1 MYQTFY
7 AKSTGIE
14 VTTNAKKVWLR
25 FFTFGDG
32 NGKKEKKFA
41 LTANEAF
48 HLSLAVLQLVK
59 TDKKSF
65 KLIHKFNDKTTTL
78 TLEKWVKDE
87 KSGFGIVIQGG
98 DEKINV
104 PLNQVDFLFFGKLME
119 TAAIDAAK
127 EKPKATKK
135 KTEAEAEGEK
145 TIPEEVPVEVI

>member
-7 AKSTGIE
+7 AKTTGVE
-14 VTTNAKKVWLR
+14 VRANNKKVWLR
-25 FFTFGDG
+25 FFVFEGD
-32 NGKKEKKFA
+32 KKEKRFA
-41 LTANEAF
+41 LNPNEAF

-59 TDKKSF
+59 TDKKQF

-87 KSGFGIVIQGG
+87 KSGFGIVIQSG
-98 DEKINV
+98 DDKINV

>member
-7 AKSTGIE
+7 AKTTGVE

-25 FFTFGDG
+25 FFTFGEG

-59 TDKKSF
+59 TDKKNF

-98 DEKINV
+98 EDKINV
-104 PLNQVDFLFFGKLME
+104 PLNQVDFLFFGKVME
-119 TAAIDAAK
+119 VSAIDAVK
-127 EKPKATKK
+127 EKPKARKK
-135 KTEAEAEGEK
+135 AEPEAEGEK
-145 TIPEEVPVEVI
+145 TIPEEVPVDVI